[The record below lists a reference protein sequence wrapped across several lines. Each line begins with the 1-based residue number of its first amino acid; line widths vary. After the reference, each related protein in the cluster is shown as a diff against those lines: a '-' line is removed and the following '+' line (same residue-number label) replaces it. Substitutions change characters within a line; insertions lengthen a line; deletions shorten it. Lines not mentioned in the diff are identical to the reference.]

1 MKFLSE
7 KGKCSIPRYK
17 KTYLI
22 QKTQA
27 LWKSD
32 FLTSGIANSDLR
44 FSTLPA
50 SQLQHWLKNDNA
62 FNLCIFE

>member
-7 KGKCSIPRYK
+7 KGKCAIPRYK